1 MKTIISSVLI
11 LQLLFFAVP
20 RNLSAQD
27 SNQDNKPIKN
37 VFQGTRFINLHSANV
52 ADKNELQLFIQ
63 HRFGDISGGFYDFF
77 GLDESSSR
85 IGLEYG
91 LFNNFNVGVG
101 RSSYM
106 KTFDGFL
113 KYRILEQSS
122 TIPLTITATVAGSV
136 PTIKDVFP
144 DAFDSFSEKASG
156 NLQVHF
162 AHSFKKLGFQ
172 VSPGY
177 IATGFIPVENDK
189 YSFFTLAAG
198 TSAKLSKKV
207 SVNIEYLHRF
217 EDKIDYVN
225 PLSASIDIDT
235 GGHLFQIMISNSQQM
250 YDQAIIT
257 NPAGDWTEGHLFL
270 GFNLV
275 REFNF
280 KQYE

>member
-1 MKTIISSVLI
+1 MKAIVSGV
-11 LQLLFFAVP
+11 LLFHLLIFAASL
-20 RNLSAQD
+20 NLSAQD
-27 SNQDNKPIKN
+27 TNLVNEPVKN

-91 LFNNFNVGVG
+91 LFNNFNIGLG

-113 KYRILEQSS
+113 KYRILAQSA
-122 TIPLTITATVAGSV
+122 TFPLTITATAAGSV

-144 DAFDSFSEKASG
+144 EEFDSFSEKASG
-156 NLQVHF
+156 NIQLHF

-172 VSPGY
+172 LSPGY

-198 TSAKLSKKV
+198 GSAKLSKKV
-207 SVNIEYLHRF
+207 SVNLEYLHRF

-257 NPAGDWTEGHLFL
+257 NPTGDWTEGHLFL

>member
-1 MKTIISSVLI
+1 MKAIISGVL
-11 LQLLFFAVP
+11 LFQLLIFAASL
-20 RNLSAQD
+20 NLSAQD
-27 SNQDNKPIKN
+27 SIQENEPVKN

-63 HRFGDISGGFYDFF
+63 HRFGDISGGFYEFF

-91 LFNNFNVGVG
+91 LFNNFNVGLG

-113 KYRILEQSS
+113 KYRILAQSE
-122 TIPLTITATVAGSV
+122 TVPLTITATAAGSV
-136 PTIKDVFP
+136 PTIKDVIP
-144 DAFDSFSEKASG
+144 EDYNSFSDKASG
-156 NLQVHF
+156 NIQLHF
-162 AHSFKKLGFQ
+162 AHSFKKIGFQ

-177 IATGFIPVENDK
+177 IATGYIPVENDK

-198 TSAKLSKKV
+198 GSAKLSKKV
-207 SVNIEYLHRF
+207 SLNLEYLYRF

-257 NPAGDWTEGHLFL
+257 NPTGDWTEGHLFL

>member
-1 MKTIISSVLI
+1 MKAIISGV
-11 LQLLFFAVP
+11 LLFLFFIFAAP
-20 RNLSAQD
+20 RNLWAQGL
-27 SNQDNKPIKN
+27 NQESEPIKN

-91 LFNNFNVGVG
+91 LFNNFNVGLG

-113 KYRILEQSS
+113 KYRILTQS
-122 TIPLTITATVAGSV
+122 TTVPLTITATAAGSV
-136 PTIKDVFP
+136 PTIKDLIP
-144 DAFDSFSEKASG
+144 DEYRNFSDKASG

-162 AHSFKKLGFQ
+162 ARSFKKLGFQ
-172 VSPGY
+172 VTPGY
-177 IATGFIPVENDK
+177 IATGYIPVENNK
-189 YSFFTLAAG
+189 YSFFTLAACG
-198 TSAKLSKKV
+198 SAKLSKKV
-207 SVNIEYLHRF
+207 SVNLEYLHRF
-217 EDKIDYVN
+217 EDKIDYTN

-235 GGHLFQIMISNSQQM
+235 GGHLFQILISNCQQM